1 MRLAHEQTLSAQDK
15 YQQSVD
21 FLSLDLYKVDAI
33 CGFARIE
40 NFDSTGYKGGAKY
53 GFGLRGDL

>member
-40 NFDSTGYKGGAKY
+40 NFDSAGYKGGAKY
-53 GFGLRGDL
+53 GFG